1 MFFKDVIGQKT
12 AKQWLVT
19 EVKEGRIPHA
29 QLICGPEG
37 TGKLPL
43 AIAYARYICC
53 ENRGEHDACG
63 VCPTCVKF
71 NKLVHPDLHFVFPVI
86 KKKAGKDT
94 VCDDF
99 IADWRN
105 FVLQNHYFNLNH
117 WLKEMGA
124 ENINARTVSQK
135 LGCSTQPVLYHFK
148 TIEDVRIAAH
158 KKASEFHID
167 YVTNL
172 SGKYERPMLE
182 VGMRHIQL
190 AIEEKNIFRFLFHSN
205 YNTDVS
211 LFDWLTG
218 ENFDSL
224 FPILKKQAKVDEQQ
238 AHIIFS
244 QIFLVTHG
252 IASLLANNAMV
263 YDEAYCVNTLS
274 NAYFGIMYLIKGGG
288 LL

>member
-1 MFFKDVIGQKT
+1 M
-12 AKQWLVT
+12 
-19 EVKEGRIPHA
+19 P
-29 QLICGPEG
+29 
-37 TGKLPL
+37 
-43 AIAYARYICC
+43 AIAKVTKEMIV
-53 ENRGEHDACG
+53 DAA
-63 VCPTCVKF
+63 F
-71 NKLVHPDLHFVFPVI
+71 E
-86 KKKAGKDT
+86 
-94 VCDDF
+94 
-99 IADWRN
+99 IA
-105 FVLQNHYFNLNH
+105 
-117 WLKEMGA
+117 KEMGA
-124 ENINARTVSQK
+124 ENITARTVSQK

-158 KKASEFHID
+158 KKASEFHSN
-167 YVTNL
+167 YVTNI

-238 AHIIFS
+238 AYIIFS